1 MTMKRQF
8 GLLLS
13 SAALVIATTAAAT
26 AQVTRSSHPFAIAH
40 PEVSAMAKS
49 GIGGN
54 FSAFEELD
62 LTDEQAVEIKVIQAG
77 IVEKMSEVLT
87 PEQIEAL
94 AEAQDGG
101 DRGSMRSM
109 MMGLDRSQRSSVMG
123 IMRSAQSD
131 MMDVLTAEQ
140 RAQIEGSRPRDR
152 N

>member
-1 MTMKRQF
+1 MKRQF

-13 SAALVIATTAAAT
+13 SAAFVIATTAVAA
-26 AQVTRSSHPFAIAH
+26 AQVTRSSHPFVKAH
-40 PEVSAMAKS
+40 SEVSAMAK
-49 GIGGN
+49 GGPGGN

-62 LTDEQAVEIKVIQAG
+62 LTDEQAVEMEAIQAG
-77 IVEKMSEVLT
+77 IVEQMSEVLT

-94 AEAQDGG
+94 AEAHNGG